1 MESFYLIILII
12 LIVLAVSDLVVG
24 VSNDAVNFLNSAL
37 GSKAAPYWLIMVI
50 ASLGVFIGATFSN
63 GMMEVARNG
72 ILHPNMFYFNEI
84 MIIFLAVMLAD
95 VLLLDLFNTLGLPT
109 STTVSIVFELLGAA
123 VGIAIIKVMG
133 DSSGVAVISDYI
145 NSEKALGIVSS
156 ILISVAIAFTGGVLV
171 QFLIRLL
178 FTFNT
183 AKTYTYFGAI
193 WGAVAVSGIFYFI
206 AIKGAKDASFMTKE
220 NYEWIKTHSM
230 LILGSTFAVAFT
242 LLQLLVFFSKIN
254 IFRIIILFGT
264 FSLAMAFAGN
274 DLVNFIGVPLAGL
287 SSWEAYTAAGGVAPD
302 AMTMEALSE
311 KVSTPTLYLL
321 IAGIVMVLTLWF
333 SKKAKTV
340 TETEINLSRQD
351 TGYERFGST
360 ALSRSIVRASING
373 GKLLEAIL
381 PAGVLAFINKRF
393 TEFPRNENDASFDMI
408 RASVNLSVATILIAM
423 GTSFKLPL
431 STTYV
436 TFMVAMG
443 SSLSDGAWGRE
454 SAVYRVTGVLS
465 VIGGWFITAFVAF
478 TVSFILAVFIHW
490 GQAWALVPVLLMAGF
505 GYVQSNILH
514 KKREENK
521 PKEVIEQQDVYTGIK
536 IDVLESLQKTRAL
549 LNQTVSNLTIESLSG
564 LKSNLHTAY
573 TLNEQ
578 TSNLKANIP
587 LTISKLRDDEF
598 ESGHYYVQIIDY
610 LREMA
615 KCSIFV
621 TKESYNYVNNNH
633 PKLIEKQIEELQL
646 LQKDASDLVQNLAHL
661 IETKDLSIVNR
672 IHELQKKVLD
682 SVTIIR
688 ENQLKRIKKK
698 IVGTRNSM
706 MYLGILSEYKNM
718 MLYSL
723 NLMKAHNEF
732 MSFKTK
738 KR

>member
-1 MESFYLIILII
+1 
-12 LIVLAVSDLVVG
+12 
-24 VSNDAVNFLNSAL
+24 
-37 GSKAAPYWLIMVI
+37 
-50 ASLGVFIGATFSN
+50 
-63 GMMEVARNG
+63 
-72 ILHPNMFYFNEI
+72 
-84 MIIFLAVMLAD
+84 
-95 VLLLDLFNTLGLPT
+95 
-109 STTVSIVFELLGAA
+109 
-123 VGIAIIKVMG
+123 
-133 DSSGVAVISDYI
+133 
-145 NSEKALGIVSS
+145 
-156 ILISVAIAFTGGVLV
+156 
-171 QFLIRLL
+171 
-178 FTFNT
+178 
-183 AKTYTYFGAI
+183 
-193 WGAVAVSGIFYFI
+193 
-206 AIKGAKDASFMTKE
+206 
-220 NYEWIKTHSM
+220 
-230 LILGSTFAVAFT
+230 
-242 LLQLLVFFSKIN
+242 
-254 IFRIIILFGT
+254 
-264 FSLAMAFAGN
+264 
-274 DLVNFIGVPLAGL
+274 
-287 SSWEAYTAAGGVAPD
+287 
-302 AMTMEALSE
+302 
-311 KVSTPTLYLL
+311 
-321 IAGIVMVLTLWF
+321 
-333 SKKAKTV
+333 
-340 TETEINLSRQD
+340 
-351 TGYERFGST
+351 
-360 ALSRSIVRASING
+360 
-373 GKLLEAIL
+373 
-381 PAGVLAFINKRF
+381 
-393 TEFPRNENDASFDMI
+393 
-408 RASVNLSVATILIAM
+408 
-423 GTSFKLPL
+423 
-431 STTYV
+431 
-436 TFMVAMG
+436 
-443 SSLSDGAWGRE
+443 
-454 SAVYRVTGVLS
+454 
-465 VIGGWFITAFVAF
+465 
-478 TVSFILAVFIHW
+478 
-490 GQAWALVPVLLMAGF
+490 MAGF

-514 KKREENK
+514 KKREDNK